1 MADLMDEDD
10 LWDDV
15 IMIIVMGKRNNY
27 EGDLGDQKGPRI
39 EHKD

>member
-1 MADLMDEDD
+1 MDEDD

-15 IMIIVMGKRNNY
+15 IIFIVMGKRNNC
-27 EGDLGDQKGPRI
+27 EGDLEDQKGRRI